1 MKLGDVL
8 RKERELR
15 GIDVAEAAAR
25 LAVPED
31 EYRQMEAGRSPAEK
45 WGPLLARIAI
55 ELSVPT
61 SRLVS
66 ESGTSADAVP
76 GQCGVRIRSH
86 REQRQATPER
96 LAEVLEIGRDEYAAV
111 ERGESPIERFG
122 PVLLRFAEM
131 IEQPVFNLLY
141 PCGLP
146 LEQLED
152 YP

>member
-66 ESGTSADAVP
+66 ESGTSVDAVP

-111 ERGESPIERFG
+111 ERGESPIERVG

-131 IEQPVFNLLY
+131 IDQPVFNLFY